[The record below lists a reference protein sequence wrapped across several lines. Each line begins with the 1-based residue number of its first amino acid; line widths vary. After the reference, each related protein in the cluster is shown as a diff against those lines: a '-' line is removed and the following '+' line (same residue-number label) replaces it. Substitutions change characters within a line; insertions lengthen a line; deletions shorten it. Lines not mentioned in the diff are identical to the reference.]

1 MSVFFFFI
9 NHLHLKKIQK
19 KTYVFCMIRKKW
31 YPFTKEEAIRQY
43 IIFFLKKVKKY
54 RSSNILVEVPF
65 QINQLNKRLDI
76 LVLLKKK
83 PYILIECK
91 APNILL
97 TQKTF
102 DQISRYNKKIKAPY
116 LMVSNGIKNFVFQT
130 DEYNKKFSFLNDL
143 PINK

>member
-1 MSVFFFFI
+1 
-9 NHLHLKKIQK
+9 
-19 KTYVFCMIRKKW
+19 MIRKKW
-31 YPFTKEEAIRQY
+31 YLFTKEEGIRQY

-65 QINQLNKRLDI
+65 QINQFKKRLDI
-76 LVLLKKK
+76 LVLFKKK

-143 PINK
+143 PMNDTFTFFNQSKTYNQLDLRV